1 MNSDTAMPITPS
13 ILTSYKCSTMEAAST
28 AEVVITSLR
37 LSAAVAS
44 RAFEFILLPIF
55 RLNSIIN
62 SFTNMEAHST
72 HTAVSENSIGS
83 GLINFCTE
91 LLPSSRPM
99 KSIITATVRPAMYSI
114 RAWP

>member
-1 MNSDTAMPITPS
+1 
-13 ILTSYKCSTMEAAST
+13 MEAAST

-44 RAFEFILLPIF
+44 SAFEFILLPIF

-72 HTAVSENSIGS
+72 HTAVNENSIGS
-83 GLINFCTE
+83 GLINFSTE

-99 KSIITATVRPAMYSI
+99 KSIITATVRPAIYSI